1 MLNKKTL
8 LVGKNL
14 YLRKAKECTSK
25 FNVEKI
31 LNACSTSMSENVMY
45 VSSRSITGNNWGV
58 SSKFDKQDIVWK
70 TSSNYKN
77 IVKITKN

>member
-1 MLNKKTL
+1 
-8 LVGKNL
+8 
-14 YLRKAKECTSK
+14 
-25 FNVEKI
+25 
-31 LNACSTSMSENVMY
+31 MSENVMY

-70 TSSNYKN
+70 TSSNYKK